1 MNDRILTVKQ
11 MVFCEHRSDEMG
23 VSLAALMDTAGKKL
37 AEHILKKITKQCRN
51 VVILL
56 GKGNNGGDG
65 LVAANILV
73 ENNIIPSIIL
83 CCSTPSTD
91 LSKKA
96 YERLSDKIPI
106 YEYSDD
112 DKIKNMILNADVLV
126 DCIFGTGFKG
136 EIKADMH
143 SLFSACNNSNG
154 YIISCDI
161 PSGANA
167 ESGQAGNYT
176 IKADLTVT
184 FHAKKIGMLLSP
196 AKYFCG
202 KIVTEDIGIPHEIYS
217 IDSEEL
223 SDMIYSGYDKDY
235 FKALL
240 PERKKWGHKGTFGKL
255 ISVCGSENYIGAA
268 GISTLSALR
277 TGVGLV
283 DLCTPRSVINSLSSR
298 ILECTYSEM
307 KTDPDGFITS
317 ENANKILEKLSSAQC
332 LLLGCGLGHTDET
345 EKLVMRLIE
354 NSPCPIVLDADGINS
369 LCPNIDILLK
379 KKSSVIITP
388 HPAELARLC
397 NVSTADVLSDRQ
409 KYASQLAKKYRITVV
424 SKGAETLLCSGDLT
438 RIIDVGNTALSKGGS
453 GDMLAGIIASFV
465 AQRYDCDQCNAWL
478 GCYIMGKT
486 AEMISETKSQRSI
499 IASDIIES
507 LPVFMKK
514 LETETL

>member
-1 MNDRILTVKQ
+1 MNDRILTVEQ
-11 MVFCEHRSDEMG
+11 MIFCEHKSDEMG
-23 VSLAALMDTAGKKL
+23 VSLAALMDNAGKKL
-37 AEHILKKITKQCRN
+37 AEHILDKCSNDTKN
-51 VVILL
+51 IVILL

-65 LVAANILV
+65 LVAANILAEKNFV
-73 ENNIIPSIIL
+73 PTIIL
-83 CCSTPSTD
+83 CCGEPATD
-91 LSKKA
+91 LSKAA
-96 YERLSDKIPI
+96 YNKLNKKVSV
-106 YEYSDD
+106 YEYSDND
-112 DKIKNMILNADVLV
+112 DIADKILNADILV

-136 EIKADMH
+136 EIREKMH
-143 SLFSACNNSNG
+143 RLFSVCNNCKG
-154 YIISCDI
+154 YIIACDI

-167 ESGQAGNYT
+167 VSGQASSYT

-184 FHAKKIGMLLSP
+184 FHARKIGMMLSP

-202 KIVTEDIGIPHEIYS
+202 EIITEDIGIPHEIYS
-217 IDSEEL
+217 IDSEKL
-223 SDMIYSGYDKDY
+223 SDVISCGYDKDY
-235 FKALL
+235 FKGIL

-255 ISVCGSENYIGAA
+255 VSVCGSESYIGAA
-268 GISTLSALR
+268 GISALSALR

-283 DLCTPRSVINSLSSR
+283 NLCTPKSVINSLSSR
-298 ILECTYSEM
+298 ILECTYSAM
-307 KTDPDGFITS
+307 KTDADGFMTV
-317 ENANKILEKLSSAQC
+317 ENFKTILDKLSSAQC
-332 LLLGCGLGHTDET
+332 LLLGCGLGHTSET
-345 EKLVMRLIE
+345 EKLVAQLIE

-369 LCPNIDILLK
+369 LCPNIDVLLK

-486 AEMISETKSQRSI
+486 AEMVSETKSQRSI

-507 LPVFMKK
+507 LPVFLKK
-514 LETETL
+514 LEMETE